1 MSAEPIRGPALPAW
15 RARAMRRSDLAEV
28 SRIEARI
35 FPFPW
40 SYGNFADSLDA
51 GYDGWVFESSEA
63 PETPETPVAPEALLG
78 YAIVMWLP
86 AEVHLLNLSVDAP
99 RQGRG
104 LGAAMLDWLMADAAA
119 RGARSMLLE
128 VRPSNTTALRLYE
141 RKGFHRVGL
150 RRRYYPAHEG
160 TREDAIVMV
169 RRLGLE
175 AGTARG

>member
-1 MSAEPIRGPALPAW
+1 
-15 RARAMRRSDLAEV
+15 MRRTDLAQV
-28 SRIEARI
+28 AQVEARI

-40 SYGNFADSLDA
+40 TFGNFADSLAA
-51 GYDGWVFESSEA
+51 GYDGWVFETRSA
-63 PETPETPVAPEALLG
+63 PTELLG

-86 AEVHLLNLSVDAP
+86 DEVHLLNLSVDS
-99 RQGRG
+99 RFQSMG
-104 LGAAMLDWLMADAAA
+104 LGGAMLDWLMQDGAL

-160 TREDAIVMV
+160 QREDAIVML
-169 RRLGLE
+169 RRLEIG
-175 AGTARG
+175 GTHG

>member
-1 MSAEPIRGPALPAW
+1 MSAAPRPAPPLPAW
-15 RARAMRRSDLAEV
+15 HARPMRRADLVRVAQ
-28 SRIEARI
+28 IEDRI

-40 SYGNFADSLDA
+40 TFGNFADSLAA
-51 GYDGWVFESSEA
+51 GYDGWVFEA
-63 PETPETPVAPEALLG
+63 IETPGEILG

-86 AEVHLLNLSVDAP
+86 GEVHLLNLSVDAP
-99 RQGRG
+99 MQGRG
-104 LGAAMLDWLMADAAA
+104 LGAQMIDLLMADAAA

-150 RRRYYPAHEG
+150 RRRYYPAHQG

-169 RRLGLE
+169 RRLDPVRPNG
-175 AGTARG
+175 